1 MLESDEVEQKIFAIL
16 YLSNETLAGRVS
28 GSIKLSAE
36 DYLILSSLVDDK
48 VSNMESLLT
57 LSVKR

>member
-16 YLSNETLAGRVS
+16 YLLNETLARRVS

-36 DYLILSSLVDDK
+36 DYLILSSLVGDK
-48 VSNMESLLT
+48 VSNLESLLT